1 MSAKQRSTSSQ
12 QRKADHSFVSDPFDG
27 NPVPSEMSRSAWEAT
42 KEAFYRITCQQSTN
56 RFWERHLSAND
67 LERLSDVRPG
77 IRADYAFMKARDVD
91 QIEAIIEVA
100 YLVGFLDLPNRDWL
114 RREWSLPISESA
126 PHNRPIWRREKGE
139 LCFRGKVIR
148 KIRLRK
154 KRTNLETL
162 LNEFDAE
169 NWQTEIASPFVF
181 SQHLYDTIRYLNK
194 NLSHIRFHASEG
206 GEKCGWKVVEL
217 NERDS

>member
-1 MSAKQRSTSSQ
+1 MIANHRTMSSQ
-12 QRKADHSFVSDPFDG
+12 QNIADHSFVSDPFD
-27 NPVPSEMSRSAWEAT
+27 SRPIPNGLTRSVWEAT
-42 KEAFYRITCQQSTN
+42 KEAFFRITCQQSTN

-67 LERLSDVRPG
+67 LERLSGVRPG
-77 IRADYAFMKARDVD
+77 IRADYAFMKARNVD

-100 YLVGFLDLPNRDWL
+100 YLLRFLDLPNRDWL
-114 RREWSLPISESA
+114 RREWSLPISEPA
-126 PHNRPIWRREKGE
+126 PHNRPIWRRETGE
-139 LCFRGKVIR
+139 LCFRGVLIR

-169 NWQTEIASPFVF
+169 NWQTVITSPFEF
-181 SQHLYDTIRYLNK
+181 SQHLYDTIWHLNED
-194 NLSHIRFHASEG
+194 LSHIQFHASEG
-206 GEKCGWKVVEL
+206 GKKCGWRSVEP